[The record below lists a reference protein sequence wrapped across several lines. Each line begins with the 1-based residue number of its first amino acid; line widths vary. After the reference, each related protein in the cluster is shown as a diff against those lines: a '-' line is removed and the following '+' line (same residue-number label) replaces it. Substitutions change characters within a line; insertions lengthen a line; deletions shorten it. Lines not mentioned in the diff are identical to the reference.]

1 MILNMVGG
9 GGGPG
14 FNFRVLGGT
23 AAPSSPKENDI
34 WVNTDTDIRG
44 WHLGGNDP
52 IDGSNLLDFTTWAN
66 EIGVLNGTKSVSG
79 NSYTLTANASGDC
92 YTDFTS
98 LSKANIPCTPGK
110 TYIMQWDH
118 SGAYGD
124 VYVFPG
130 ANLAGLVMTSAAS
143 GYLEYTAGA
152 DVTFFTF
159 RLGVRDA
166 NASATYSNIR
176 ITEKNRAFFPGS
188 VWITTGNSSPVAFNA
203 LKKNGIQ
210 VYPISAKQYVGG
222 AWVNKSASI
231 YKDGSWT
238 VFSVVELYLYN
249 TGDACTADSG
259 GWSLTSNSGQQAMA
273 LSKGSSY
280 MTVSSSWSG
289 NYTSHSTCGT
299 GGKVNVTSFSKLN
312 ITYDFSASVTTM
324 SGAGDAYANLTFG
337 LGTSNTSVS
346 SASVKGSTGTNKTV
360 SVDISSLKTSLYV
373 VAQLKTYGKD
383 GNINLKIR
391 KVWLS

>member
-1 MILNMVGG
+1 MIFNMVGG
-9 GGGPG
+9 GGGG
-14 FNFRVLGGT
+14 LNFRVLGGT
-23 AAPSSPKENDI
+23 AAPSSPKESDI
-34 WVNTDTDIRG
+34 WVNTDTEVRG
-44 WHLGGNDP
+44 WLFGADDP
-52 IDGSNLLDFTTWAN
+52 DLLDLTTWAN
-66 EIGVLNGTKSVSG
+66 EIGVLNGTRSVSG
-79 NSYTLTANASGDC
+79 NFYTLTANASGDC

-130 ANLAGLVMTSAAS
+130 ADLAGLVMTSAAS
-143 GYLEYTAGA
+143 GKLEYTAGEG
-152 DVTFFTF
+152 VTFFTF
-159 RLGVRDA
+159 RIGVRDA
-166 NASATYSNIR
+166 NTSATYSNIR
-176 ITEKNRAFFPGS
+176 ITEKDRAFSPGS
-188 VWITTGNSSPVAFNA
+188 VWITTGASSSVPFNA
-203 LKKNGIQ
+203 LKKNSIM
-210 VYPISAKQYVGG
+210 VYPLSASQYIDG
-222 AWVNKSASI
+222 AWVKKSASM
-231 YKDGSWT
+231 YKNGGWT

-259 GWSLTSNSGQQAMA
+259 GWSLTSNTGQQAMA

-312 ITYDFSASVTTM
+312 IVYDFSASVTTRA
-324 SGAGDAYANLTFG
+324 GAGDAYANLTFG
-337 LGTSNTSVS
+337 LGTSDTSVS

-360 SVDISSLKTSLYV
+360 SLDISSLKTSLYV
-373 VAQLKTYGKD
+373 VAQLKTYGQN